1 LLRFN
6 QIKLVDINDRF
17 TAAFEQLDRRCL
29 VKIDEFKY
37 LNLIPLSNCLQ
48 YLGLTYHVGI

>member
-1 LLRFN
+1 MLRFN